1 MVFLAFFFKAL
12 ANVINIGL
20 TIYLYIVVV
29 RAFISWVN
37 PDPYNP
43 IVVFLR
49 RSTDP
54 VLNPIRRKLPL
65 ALSRSGIDLSP
76 LILLLGIYFLKDFLV
91 NSLYEL
97 YEWAYRLH

>member
-20 TIYLYIVVV
+20 NVYLWMVIF
-29 RAFISWVN
+29 RAIISWVS

-54 VLNPIRRKLPL
+54 VLNPIRRKLPI

-76 LILLLGIYFLKDFLV
+76 LILLLVIYFLKDFLV
-91 NSLYEL
+91 NSLYEI
-97 YEWAYRLH
+97 AYRLH

>member
-1 MVFLAFFFKAL
+1 MVFLAYFFEAI

-20 TIYLYIVVV
+20 TIYMWIVVV
-29 RAFISWVN
+29 RAIISWVN

-54 VLNPIRRKLPL
+54 ILNPIRRRLPF
-65 ALSRSGIDLSP
+65 ALSRTGIDFSP
-76 LILLLGIYFLKDFLV
+76 LILLLGIIFLQKFLV
-91 NSLYEL
+91 KSLFEL
-97 YEWAYRLH
+97 AYRLH

>member
-20 TIYLYIVVV
+20 TIYLYIVVA
-29 RAFISWVN
+29 RAIISWVN

-54 VLNPIRRKLPL
+54 VLNPIQRKLPIGL
-65 ALSRSGIDLSP
+65 RRSGIDLSP
-76 LILLLGIYFLKDFLV
+76 LILLLVIYFLKDFLV
-91 NSLYEL
+91 TSLFEI
-97 YEWAYRLH
+97 AYRLH

>member
-1 MVFLAFFFKAL
+1 MVFLAFFFQAL
-12 ANVINIGL
+12 ANVVDIGL
-20 TIYLYIVVV
+20 TIYMWVVV
-29 RAFISWVN
+29 IRAIISWVN

-43 IVVFLR
+43 VVVFLR

-54 VLNPIRRKLPL
+54 VLNPIRRRLPI

-76 LILLLGIYFLKDFLV
+76 LILLLGIIFLQKFLV

-97 YEWAYRLH
+97 ASRLH

>member
-1 MVFLAFFFKAL
+1 MAFLAYFFGAL
-12 ANVINIGL
+12 AHVIDIGL
-20 TIYLYIVVV
+20 TIYMWIVVV
-29 RAFISWVN
+29 RAVISWVN

-54 VLNPIRRKLPL
+54 VLHPIRRRLPL
-65 ALSRSGIDLSP
+65 ALSQTGIDLSP
-76 LILLLGIYFLKDFLV
+76 LILLLGIIFLQKFLV

-97 YEWAYRLH
+97 ASRLH